1 MAKRLSYDIG
11 FYTLDQVEKLMALF
25 NEGKNHSGIT
35 LSCDTDVP
43 DQNNLII
50 TIESNKYNSKLEML
64 EMFSSILA
72 VELLDRI

>member
-11 FYTLDQVEKLMALF
+11 FYTLDQVKKLMTLF

-43 DQNNLII
+43 DRSNLII
-50 TIESNKYNSKLEML
+50 TIESDKYNSKLEML
-64 EMFSSILA
+64 DMFSAILA